1 MLDAHMTADAPRAQL
16 IHIETDRRLGHE
28 WDEWDG
34 RPLPGNGDFSAPPG
48 LFFRFAAL
56 TIGIGMAVG
65 AALIFLLGPRLGTLW
80 SMLPRT
86 LWLALGAATA
96 ATWLWYGTLLLSF
109 YGGVLAL
116 PEGWLERGPYLRL
129 MSLTSYVARAF
140 GERDWVEH
148 AAIDVYNTLAERR
161 QRKVGKGE
169 LLVLIPRCLS
179 KQALDGVLAIAGR
192 YEVPVFVATRGQ
204 LARRVIRE
212 RRPRAVVAVACERD
226 MMTGLRD
233 VAGRRPV
240 HRLDGEPGL
249 ARHPRVGPE
258 AGLHRGGQIRD
269 LARVMAGA
277 MGLRVVPRRL
287 DVAVPHAGMRD
298 LEALGRHQ
306 AVEGGGDP
314 LRARVEDDDESTRVG
329 PEVGAGGDG
338 GAGGDKQT
346 NAECGVRSA
355 KWPDE
360 HLRAGAR
367 RSTPHSA
374 FHTPH
379 AWHQCLC

>member
-1 MLDAHMTADAPRAQL
+1 MTADAPRAQL

-34 RPLPGNGDFSAPPG
+34 RPLPRNGDFSAPPG

-80 SMLPRT
+80 AMLPRT
-86 LWLALGAATA
+86 LWLALGVASA
-96 ATWLWYGTLLLSF
+96 ATWLWFGILLLSF

-129 MSLTSYVARAF
+129 MSLTSFVSRAF
-140 GERDWVEH
+140 GKRDWVEH

-161 QRKVGKGE
+161 RRTVGKGELRHEKRRVARARRPPAALGE

-192 YEVPVFVATRGQ
+192 YDVPVFVATRGQ

-233 VAGRRPV
+233 VAGRLPV
-240 HRLDGEPGL
+240 LGLTMRLPNGPCRDAMLDLDIMEEWVRGL
-249 ARHPRVGPE
+249 
-258 AGLHRGGQIRD
+258 
-269 LARVMAGA
+269 
-277 MGLRVVPRRL
+277 
-287 DVAVPHAGMRD
+287 
-298 LEALGRHQ
+298 
-306 AVEGGGDP
+306 
-314 LRARVEDDDESTRVG
+314 
-329 PEVGAGGDG
+329 VGA
-338 GAGGDKQT
+338 
-346 NAECGVRSA
+346 
-355 KWPDE
+355 
-360 HLRAGAR
+360 
-367 RSTPHSA
+367 
-374 FHTPH
+374 
-379 AWHQCLC
+379 